1 MLMGEMKV
9 EGIGEMSVQSKV
21 AFHGG
26 VGKDLFL
33 RLIQSF
39 LENISREG
47 SRKLILVFHDPH

>member
-1 MLMGEMKV
+1 MLMGEIKV

-39 LENISREG
+39 LEAISRGGVG
-47 SRKLILVFHDPH
+47 SLL